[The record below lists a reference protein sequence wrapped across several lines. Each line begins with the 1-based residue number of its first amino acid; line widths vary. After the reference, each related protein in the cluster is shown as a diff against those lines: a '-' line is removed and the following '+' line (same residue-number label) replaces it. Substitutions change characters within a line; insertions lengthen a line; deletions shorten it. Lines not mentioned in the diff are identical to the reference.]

1 MKNSHTWPGK
11 AETVFFADLDNTLIY
26 SYKREINVP
35 VTWVEQYQGRDIS
48 FMTEMSWS
56 LLQQVRRQAL
66 FVPATTR
73 TVEQYQRITFGT
85 PPPEYALVCNGGV
98 LLVHGKKDED
108 WYEESAA
115 LTADCRKELKLAE
128 QILEQDTQVTFE
140 IRNIEGLFVFTKS
153 ARPEETMA
161 GLKTRL
167 DESRVEICSHGVK
180 IYVIPRSLSKGEAV
194 KRFRK
199 RIQPRQAIAA
209 GDSRFDISMLE
220 EADIA
225 LAEKSLA
232 AEQIRQEHI
241 FYPKKDGYFSDFVL
255 EYVKNFLCEAV
266 LL

>member
-98 LLVHGKKDED
+98 LLVHGKKVVEGVPKGFSKATGIQVICEKLGLPHENTYAFGDSVNDLDMLKYVAHGIAMGNGMPEAK
-108 WYEESAA
+108 AA
-115 LTADCRKELKLAE
+115 ANYVTDD
-128 QILEQDTQVTFE
+128 ILEDGIYNACKHF
-140 IRNIEGLFVFTKS
+140 GL
-153 ARPEETMA
+153 
-161 GLKTRL
+161 
-167 DESRVEICSHGVK
+167 I
-180 IYVIPRSLSKGEAV
+180 
-194 KRFRK
+194 
-199 RIQPRQAIAA
+199 
-209 GDSRFDISMLE
+209 
-220 EADIA
+220 
-225 LAEKSLA
+225 
-232 AEQIRQEHI
+232 
-241 FYPKKDGYFSDFVL
+241 
-255 EYVKNFLCEAV
+255 
-266 LL
+266 